1 MRKIQLKGYSSQTDI
16 LVGAPFTKIRKYIKS
31 PEIFILTDDNLKERV
46 ASEFQ
51 NIPTYP
57 LTPGEHS
64 KSLRSATEIYRWLQD
79 NQADRHAILV
89 GIGGGVVCDMAGFIA
104 ATYLRGIRV
113 MLVPTTL
120 LAQVDA
126 AIGGKNAVNLDGFK
140 NIIGTVHQPEL
151 VLSDLDFIRTLPP
164 TEVTG
169 GMAEVIKHCIIAD
182 CEHYDFL
189 VNKHQEIKQLDMPI
203 MEELVAWSVELKRRF
218 VEKDEFDL
226 GERRK
231 LNFGHTWGHA
241 VEGVT
246 GIHHGFAVSIGMVFA
261 ARFGYHLGVT
271 PASTVDKIERILSLY
286 NLPLETH
293 VLPWVIYE
301 AMQKDKKK
309 EDDTINFI
317 LPKEIGEVVVQ
328 RVEIDTVKEYIK

>member
-1 MRKIQLKGYSSQTDI
+1 M
-16 LVGAPFTKIRKYIKS
+16 
-31 PEIFILTDDNLKERV
+31 
-46 ASEFQ
+46 
-51 NIPTYP
+51 
-57 LTPGEHS
+57 
-64 KSLRSATEIYRWLQD
+64 
-79 NQADRHAILV
+79 
-89 GIGGGVVCDMAGFIA
+89 VCDLAGFVA

-151 VLSDLDFIRTLPP
+151 VLSDLEFLRSLPQ

-182 CEHYDFL
+182 REHYDFL
-189 VNKHQEIKQLDMPI
+189 MNKHQEVKSLDRGI

-218 VEKDEFDL
+218 VEQDEFDL

-246 GIHHGFAVSIGMVFA
+246 GIHHGHAVSIGMVFA
-261 ARFGYHLGVT
+261 ARFGHHLGIT
-271 PASTVDKIERILSLY
+271 PASTVEKIEAILSLY
-286 NLPLETH
+286 GLPLETH
-293 VLPWVIYE
+293 VLPWVVFE

-309 EDDTINFI
+309 EDDTHHSSKVTN
-317 LPKEIGEVVVQ
+317 LSSSSEQ
-328 RVEIDTVKEYIK
+328 LT